1 MAKLALAR
9 MVNIGTS
16 RNFSKILVVLLAATA
31 ETRPPLVHQVYIYIY
46 KKNCMILLQCIK
58 ICSIF
63 NSQGCCENGLDAEPA
78 NRIDLVPIQ
87 IQLN

>member
-46 KKNCMILLQCIK
+46 IKLYDSFAVHKNMQY
-58 ICSIF
+58 F
-63 NSQGCCENGLDAEPA
+63 Q
-78 NRIDLVPIQ
+78 
-87 IQLN
+87 

>member
-31 ETRPPLVHQVYIYIY
+31 ETRPPLVHQVYIYIKLY
-46 KKNCMILLQCIK
+46 DSFAVHKNMQY
-58 ICSIF
+58 F
-63 NSQGCCENGLDAEPA
+63 Q
-78 NRIDLVPIQ
+78 
-87 IQLN
+87 

>member
-31 ETRPPLVHQVYIYIY
+31 ETRPPLVHQVYIYI
-46 KKNCMILLQCIK
+46 KLHDSFAVQKNMQY
-58 ICSIF
+58 F
-63 NSQGCCENGLDAEPA
+63 Q
-78 NRIDLVPIQ
+78 
-87 IQLN
+87 

>member
-16 RNFSKILVVLLAATA
+16 RNFSKILVLLAATA

-46 KKNCMILLQCIK
+46 IYIYIKLYDSFAVHKNMQY
-58 ICSIF
+58 F
-63 NSQGCCENGLDAEPA
+63 Q
-78 NRIDLVPIQ
+78 
-87 IQLN
+87 